1 MTGTVLTP
9 DAPSVLLV
17 DDEYLVAKLYARA
30 VQAMGF
36 RARIV
41 GDATQA
47 LEEIEREQPVL
58 LLTDLNLPD
67 FSGLT
72 LVEKLTD
79 RSRKRFPCVLM
90 SADDSVPLMI
100 NGLKIGMDDF
110 LYKGIAFGQLTE
122 RLRFWVDGPFLA
134 LPAYIRAQALETMAR
149 FSPFGQPF
157 QALRGSAALL
167 ADRVRVTLIDQLAS
181 VPDGFGMSQTDR
193 LRFLGAMDGMLDILC
208 KTNGLAQLRRPD
220 VMLSVVQSLRV
231 LWRARLIEDLL
242 PRYDALA
249 ATDSTFRH
257 ARQTLSIALGGVITR
272 P

>member
-1 MTGTVLTP
+1 MTGLGLTP

-17 DDEYLVAKLYARA
+17 DDEFLVAKLYARA

-36 RARIV
+36 RARIAENV
-41 GDATQA
+41 TQA
-47 LEEIEREQPVL
+47 LEEIERETPAL

-72 LVEKLTD
+72 LVEKVAD
-79 RSRKRFPCVLM
+79 RSRRRFPCVLM

-122 RLRFWVDGPFLA
+122 RLRFWVDGPFRA
-134 LPAYIRAQALETMAR
+134 LPEHIRAQALETMTR

-157 QALRGSAALL
+157 HALRGSVTLL
-167 ADRVRVTLIDQLAS
+167 ADRVRVTLVDQLAG
-181 VPDGFGMSQTDR
+181 VPEGFGMHEIDR

-220 VMLSVVQSLRV
+220 VMLTIIQNLKVF
-231 LWRARLIEDLL
+231 WRARLVEELL
-242 PRYDALA
+242 PRYDTLVAG
-249 ATDSTFRH
+249 DSTFRH
-257 ARQTLSIALGGVITR
+257 ARQTLSIALGG
-272 P
+272 